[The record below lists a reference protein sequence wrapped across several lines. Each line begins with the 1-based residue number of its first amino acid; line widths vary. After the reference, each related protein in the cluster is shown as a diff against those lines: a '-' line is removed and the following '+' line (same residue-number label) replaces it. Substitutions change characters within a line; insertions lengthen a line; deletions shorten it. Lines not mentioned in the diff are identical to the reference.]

1 MTVFHGSICEVR
13 SPDLSRS
20 KKYIDFGPGFY
31 VTDIRKQAER
41 WARRK
46 AARFGGTPIVSA
58 YSLGDDWSAYRIKS
72 FPEASKGWLD
82 FVCDCRNGL
91 TPYQSYDIISGKV
104 ANDKVY
110 QAIDMYRRGIWDE
123 QRTLKE
129 IAYYEDSR
137 QIVINNPAAISQLL
151 SFTESYEVAAQ

>member
-1 MTVFHGSICEVR
+1 MTVFHGSICKVR
-13 SPDLSRS
+13 CPDLSRS

-41 WARRK
+41 WSRRK
-46 AARFGGTPIVSA
+46 AARFGGTPIVSL
-58 YSLGDDWSAYRIKS
+58 YSLCDDWSGYRVKL
-72 FPEASKGWLD
+72 FPDASKEWLD
-82 FVCDCRNGL
+82 FVCDCRNGR
-91 TPYQSYDIISGKV
+91 TPYQAYDIISGKV

-129 IAYYEDSR
+129 IAYYEDSS
-137 QIVINNPAAISQLL
+137 QVAINNAAAISELL
-151 SFTESYEVAAQ
+151 SFTGSYEVAAQ